1 MIPLN
6 LENDSLDLEK
16 SFNENKYPVMRIVY
30 EGDSIRSKALRSM
43 WIFEK
48 LAFSAEKYDIP
59 IQIEVKKGESEIMT
73 VIVAGGVIV
82 ANRILSNF
90 GDDLYK
96 FMKEKILQQLSG
108 EYKSKIKV
116 ETNRAWKNT
125 GLPPINSDEITEEN
139 DEENKDG
146 RLHS

>member
-1 MIPLN
+1 MT
-6 LENDSLDLEK
+6 SLDLEK
-16 SFNENKYPVMRIVY
+16 LFNGYEYPVMRIVY

-73 VIVAGGVIV
+73 VIVGSLVAGGVIV

-116 ETNRAWKNT
+116 ETNEAWEGV
-125 GLPPINSDEITEEN
+125 GLRSINSDEINEKN

-146 RLHS
+146 RLHA

>member
-1 MIPLN
+1 MT
-6 LENDSLDLEK
+6 SLDLEK
-16 SFNENKYPVMRIVY
+16 LFNENEYLVMRIVY

>member
-1 MIPLN
+1 MTP
-6 LENDSLDLEK
+6 LDLEK
-16 SFNENKYPVMRIVY
+16 SFNENEYPAMRIVY

-59 IQIEVKKGESEIMT
+59 IQIEVKKGESVIMT
-73 VIVAGGVIV
+73 VIVAGGLIV
-82 ANRILSNF
+82 AKRFLNDF

-96 FMKEKILQQLSG
+96 FMKKKILQQLSG

-116 ETNRAWKNT
+116 ETNEAWEGV
-125 GLPPINSDEITEEN
+125 GLRSINSDEINEKN

-146 RLHS
+146 RLHA

>member
-48 LAFSAEKYDIP
+48 LAFFAENYDIP
-59 IQIEVKKGESEIMT
+59 IQIEVKKGNS
-73 VIVAGGVIV
+73 VIITI
-82 ANRILSNF
+82 ILSKISE
-90 GDDLYK
+90 GILLMLGEDIYK
-96 FMKEKILQQLSG
+96 FMKKKILEQTK
-108 EYKSKIKV
+108 KSFKSEIKV
-116 ETNRAWKNT
+116 ETNKAWENK
-125 GLPPINSDEITEEN
+125 GLPPINSNEIHEEN